1 LAEADS
7 ERTWLERE
15 LAELRTRE
23 ADYRTRLSRNEADAA
38 RLRAH
43 AESLH
48 QLLRRR
54 PLAKDEQL
62 RTLADVARLSAQALQ
77 IHRTSVW
84 FFDPAQQNLSCVLQW
99 IDDAEVAE
107 TGLSIPCQSCPAY
120 VRALGE
126 ESAVAVHD
134 VYDDARTLELSAYLR
149 EHRVS
154 ALLDIPIVIAGAL
167 LGVVCHE
174 HVGGRRTWQANEIE
188 FASNVGHLVALTLET
203 ERRLDAEYA
212 ARGTEAKYRYLVES
226 LPVTVYSF
234 DAHTSKLEYVSPRAL
249 ELAGQPAQSWLAR
262 GAKAWVERI
271 HPDDRAP
278 VLQRFERGA
287 RAGAGFPE
295 EVTYRV
301 RLDDGRQRWIRD
313 TCRVVRDHAGQA
325 IALQGVLAD
334 VTDSFAAQLER
345 KEIERRYRALLEN
358 ADVIALML
366 DPAGKVSFAN
376 DAYVRTSGFTREQ
389 LIGLDWFAGA
399 LAPAIRDGVRKRFLD
414 DVGRGTVAP
423 RFELGIVT
431 RAGETRQLLS
441 TNILLRAP
449 DGTTEG
455 TLSLAIDVTERRALE
470 VELLQQTKLESLGR
484 LAAGVAHDF
493 NNLLTVMLGQLK
505 LLQGR
510 LGTGDQDTNAA
521 LQALDQAVEQASDLT
536 RSLLLYGRKQPAR
549 DELFSLDA
557 LVRETLPLLEALA
570 GRELRVSA
578 SLHAEDARLS
588 LDRARVRQVLVNLVG
603 NATDATL
610 GHGKSIR
617 ITTHV
622 ELIEDAAARARGAV
636 GGGEY
641 VVLTI
646 ADDGRGMDA
655 RTLGHIF
662 DPFFTTKTDGRGT
675 GLGLAITQT
684 VTSQAGGFI
693 AVSSVPGEGTTFR
706 VNLPSHKPRARSV
719 VPAERR
725 SSQAPEGTTRVLV
738 VDDQPLVRDLVAGA
752 LRRADF
758 DVVAVGDARS
768 ATEVLGSTA
777 IDLLI
782 TDLHLP
788 DSSGSVLARSAR
800 SARPNLRVVLM
811 SGSLDEG
818 EPFDG
823 VLAKPFDEAQLL
835 KTVRAT
841 LAAG

>member
-23 ADYRTRLSRNEADAA
+23 AEYRARLSRSEADAA

-43 AESLH
+43 TESLH

-54 PLAKDEQL
+54 PLSKDEQL
-62 RTLADVARLSAQALQ
+62 RTIANVARLSAQALR
-77 IHRTSVW
+77 IGRTSVW
-84 FFDPAQQNLSCVLQW
+84 FFDPAQQNLFCAVQW
-99 IDDAEVAE
+99 IDDAEVAAA
-107 TGLSIPCQSCPAY
+107 GLTIPCQSCPAY

-126 ESAVAVHD
+126 QSAVAVHD
-134 VYDDARTLELSAYLR
+134 VFEDSRTQELAAYLR
-149 EHRVS
+149 EHEVS
-154 ALLDIPIVIAGAL
+154 ALLDIPIVIAGTL

-174 HVGGRRTWQANEIE
+174 HVGARRCWETNEIE
-188 FASNVGHLVALTLET
+188 FASHVGHLVALTLET
-203 ERRLDAEYA
+203 ERRLHAEYA
-212 ARGTEAKYRYLVES
+212 ARGSEAKYRYLVES

-234 DAHTSKLEYVSPRAL
+234 DVHSGKLDYVSPSAL
-249 ELAGQPAQSWLAR
+249 ELGGQPAQSWLER
-262 GAKAWVERI
+262 GAIAWVERI

-278 VLQRFERGA
+278 VLQRFARGA
-287 RAGAGFPE
+287 RPGAGFPE

-301 RLDDGRQRWIRD
+301 KLDDGRQRWIRD
-313 TCRVVRDHAGQA
+313 TCRVVRDHVGTP

-334 VTDSFAAQLER
+334 VTDGFSAQLER
-345 KEIERRYRALLEN
+345 REIERRYRALLEN
-358 ADVIALML
+358 SDVIALML
-366 DPAGKVSFAN
+366 DVSGKVTFAN
-376 DAYVRTSGFTREQ
+376 DAYVRTSGLSRDQ
-389 LIGLDWFAGA
+389 LIGLDWFASA

-441 TNILLRAP
+441 TNTLLRAP
-449 DGTTEG
+449 DGTIEG
-455 TLSLAIDVTERRALE
+455 TLSLAIDVTERRVLE
-470 VELLQQTKLESLGR
+470 AELLQQTKLESLGR

-505 LLQGR
+505 LLQDKVGSADQ
-510 LGTGDQDTNAA
+510 GTRAA
-521 LQALDQAVEQASDLT
+521 LAALDQAVGQAADLT

-557 LVRETLPLLEALA
+557 LVRETQPLLEALA
-570 GRELRVSA
+570 GRDLRVSA
-578 SLHAEDARLS
+578 SLHAEDARLA

-603 NATDATL
+603 NAADATL
-610 GHGKSIR
+610 GHGTSIR
-617 ITTHV
+617 IATHV
-622 ELIEDAAARARGAV
+622 ELIDDAAARGKGAV
-636 GGGEY
+636 GGGEF
-641 VVLTI
+641 VVLTV

-655 RTLGHIF
+655 RTLGRIF
-662 DPFFTTKTDGRGT
+662 DPFFTTKPDGRGT

-693 AVSSVPGEGTTFR
+693 AVSSEPGKGTTFR

-719 VPAERR
+719 APAPRT
-725 SSQAPEGTTRVLV
+725 SSDAPTATTRVLV
-738 VDDQPLVRDLVAGA
+738 VDDQPLVRVLVASA
-752 LRRADF
+752 LRRANF
-758 DVVAVGDARS
+758 DVIAVGDARS
-768 ATEVLGSTA
+768 ATEVLGSSA

-788 DSSGSVLARSAR
+788 DSTGSVLARSAR
-800 SARPNLRVVLM
+800 SARPGLRVVLM

-818 EPFDG
+818 ESFDG
-823 VLAKPFDEAQLL
+823 VLTKPFDEEQLL
-835 KTVRAT
+835 AVVKAT
-841 LAAG
+841 LAG